1 MRYASVSESAVEYVH
16 AIDHVGQVLVLSG
29 EQLSPGD
36 RPIKVSNFINV
47 VLPPSQKGG
56 KKRFC

>member
-47 VLPPSQKGG
+47 VLPPS
-56 KKRFC
+56 